1 MDFWFGP
8 KTPWCWGGLDKRL
21 LGVLFQRGGLDKRL
35 LGVRVVWTKDSLVL
49 IQPWLA
55 PRSLLSKP
63 PQHQGVFCPNHPFER
78 EHQGVFCSNH
88 PNTKESF
95 VQTTPQNFK
104 GHFPEFTFSTKESFV
119 QIAAEFSLRVSISR
133 SRRDSRASERGALR

>member
-1 MDFWFGP
+1 METYRIG
-8 KTPWCWGGLDKRL
+8 TSSRL
-21 LGVLFQRGGLDKRL
+21 
-35 LGVRVVWTKDSLVL
+35 SLC
-49 IQPWLA
+49 
-55 PRSLLSKP
+55 
-63 PQHQGVFCPNHPFER
+63 GVFCPNHPFER

-119 QIAAEFSLRVSISR
+119 QIAAELVTKSDEHDQLLSSQSSV
-133 SRRDSRASERGALR
+133 DAASNDRYFFLMLFIQVDDCKKLMNEFQQC